1 MSDGEY
7 RSCLLASIVKKTGK
21 PFFFLFFSLLLP
33 AKRRRRIFLCVSGVS
48 CGRSAE
54 NGRGKGDERKGGVG

>member
-21 PFFFLFFSLLLP
+21 PFFFIFFSFTAGKTSATNFL
-33 AKRRRRIFLCVSGVS
+33 LCVGSLLW
-48 CGRSAE
+48 E
-54 NGRGKGDERKGGVG
+54 ER